1 MPPTDRWVCLD
12 VGETLVDETRFW
24 STWADLLGVPRLTL
38 HAAVGAG
45 IARGGHDHDAFAIL
59 GIEGWRERIAEVEAA
74 CGPFVAADLY
84 PDALEAL
91 EALRAAGYRVAVV
104 GNQPARRRAE
114 LVALGVEADVIA
126 MSEELGVDKPD
137 PAFFAR
143 VLGRLGGP
151 EPARVAYVGDRT
163 DNDVRPA
170 AAAGLRAVWLR
181 RGPWGTLQDDPGGH
195 AALTVRSLRE
205 LVARLPEAFA
215 ARRRAPRR

>member
-59 GIEGWRERIAEVEAA
+59 GIDDWRDSVAEVEAV
-74 CGPFVAADLY
+74 CGALQPADLY
-84 PDALEAL
+84 PDALPAL
-91 EALRAAGYRVAVV
+91 EALRAAGYGVAVV
-104 GNQPARRRAE
+104 GNQPARRHAE
-114 LVALGVEADVIA
+114 LEVLGVEADVIA
-126 MSEELGVDKPD
+126 MSGELGVAKPD
-137 PAFFAR
+137 RAFFER
-143 VLGRLGGP
+143 VLGLLGDP

-195 AALTVRSLRE
+195 AALTVSSLRE

-215 ARRRAPRR
+215 RP